1 MNGVRF
7 PHTLRNRRGDIIGT
21 ETKHD
26 ACKSQTRSHF
36 DRVIS
41 FGDPSLAILL
51 YTPPYGRLA
60 LLASAIV
67 FAAYTLSSVKRR
79 GNTVGYGNI
88 YFGVSALTLVAV
100 ATIKA
105 LIDAQSPYGEWEEYA
120 CTWLAVMGFPTSLI
134 LGVWQHTSEG

>member
-1 MNGVRF
+1 LVLKLNM
-7 PHTLRNRRGDIIGT
+7 TLANPKLGLISIGLLASATPLWLLFYIHPLMGDI
-21 ETKHD
+21 
-26 ACKSQTRSHF
+26 
-36 DRVIS
+36 
-41 FGDPSLAILL
+41 
-51 YTPPYGRLA
+51 A

-79 GNTVGYGNI
+79 GNTVGYDNI